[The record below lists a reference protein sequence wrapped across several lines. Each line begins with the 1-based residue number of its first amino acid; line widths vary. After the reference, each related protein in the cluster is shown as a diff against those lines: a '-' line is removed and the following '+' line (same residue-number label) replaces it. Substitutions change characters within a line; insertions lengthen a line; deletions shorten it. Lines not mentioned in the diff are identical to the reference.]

1 MSIGISI
8 MFGTG
13 LAVFIFP
20 LPSTALDVGQELNKH
35 LLNGHSLVR
44 QVLRMTEAC
53 RTEFGSE
60 GEEGCVGRICR

>member
-1 MSIGISI
+1 MSTDIGI

-35 LLNGHSLVR
+35 LSNGHSLVR
-44 QVLRMTEAC
+44 QVRGMTKAYH
-53 RTEFGSE
+53 TEFGSE
-60 GEEGCVGRICR
+60 GKKDV